1 MLRGRVES
9 KDTFVVSRAGG
20 DWKSMRAIKT
30 VPLTTFR
37 GLSAKV
43 LPGTSPTETGKASR
57 GHTPAQ
63 ASCSRHRKSPDF
75 QRDCQHGC
83 AKGNRTVTSHPEWPS
98 EGRSPS
104 QRSQGHHDA
113 RSLLA
118 ALSHLLGPGDLSTP
132 PSATRSNSVQWD
144 LATSCLP
151 RHRLPVFQQ
160 LLTCPHTCDDAASG
174 PINAAPTCT

>member
-113 RSLLA
+113 RFPARSSVTPAWTRGPVNATKCDPEQLG
-118 ALSHLLGPGDLSTP
+118 SVGPGHVLP
-132 PSATRSNSVQWD
+132 PPPPAPCVPATADMS
-144 LATSCLP
+144 
-151 RHRLPVFQQ
+151 
-160 LLTCPHTCDDAASG
+160 PHL
-174 PINAAPTCT
+174 